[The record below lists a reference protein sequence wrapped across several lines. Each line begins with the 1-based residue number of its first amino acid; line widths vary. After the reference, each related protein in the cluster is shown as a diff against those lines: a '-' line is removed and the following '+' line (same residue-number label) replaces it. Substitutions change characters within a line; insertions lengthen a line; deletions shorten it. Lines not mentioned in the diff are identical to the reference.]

1 MKIFV
6 IGANGQIGRLLVKDL
21 VAEGNEVVAG
31 IRKNSQASFF
41 EDLGATTAPLD
52 LNMTISMTFLKK

>member
-6 IGANGQIGRLLVKDL
+6 IGANGQIGRHLVKDL

-31 IRKNSQASFF
+31 IRKTVKQVS
-41 EDLGATTAPLD
+41 
-52 LNMTISMTFLKK
+52 LKT